1 MHRACAVKG
10 NHLKVGMNLWVVDQS
25 LAGLACGVGVGGGRG
40 GKRRRGTPGAVILK
54 KKGGK
59 SKGGNTVEEG
69 EGSAKKKKEEKGGLL
84 QMVAHGEVRAG
95 PSRLQVGKSV
105 KRDLKGP
112 KKETS
117 EVRTGP
123 SLLLSLSRPAP
134 RELKARK
141 TDRFLG
147 QEEVAHVRCGICQR
161 VFKNALAARR

>member
-1 MHRACAVKG
+1 MKG

-25 LAGLACGVGVGGGRG
+25 LAGLACGVGGGGGRG
-40 GKRRRGTPGAVILK
+40 GKRGRGTPGAVILQ

-69 EGSAKKKKEEKGGLL
+69 EGSAKKKKEKKGGLL

-95 PSRLQVGKSV
+95 PARLHVGKSV

-112 KKETS
+112 QKETS

-123 SLLLSLSRPAP
+123 SLSRSLSRPAP
-134 RELKARK
+134 RELKARNREK
-141 TDRFLG
+141 FVG